1 MNKQLQYRDKT
12 SDPMIPPSITEFDA
26 HRLSIDLIEPQAELL
41 ASRSH
46 PDRDAEVE
54 VYTVVHHGPHDAA
67 WEWPAYES
75 YYDSDLRGIHTGN
88 LALAGVPIRFGWLLA
103 PARHSFSLADSLRE
117 LQKVRQEAEEAKD
130 VDPIPE
136 LAYHDAQVLL
146 RILHDT
152 NCPMP
157 EIGWAEDGSLGFEW
171 RPEGGIATMGIY
183 GDSLVIYGA
192 FFDNKRQ
199 VEGVCAL
206 SDLSMLKGF
215 LIMLFPTLQ

>member
-54 VYTVVHHGPHDAA
+54 VYTVVKHGQHDAA
-67 WEWPAYES
+67 WELSLYDL
-75 YYDSDLRGIHTGN
+75 YYDNDLSGIYGAN
-88 LALAGVPIRFGWLLA
+88 LASMPGFRWLLA
-103 PARHSFSLADSLRE
+103 PAKYSFSLEESLRE
-117 LQKVRQEAEEAKD
+117 LQKVRQEADEARD

-136 LAYHDAQVLL
+136 SAYHDAQVLL
-146 RILHDT
+146 TTLFNA

-171 RPEGGIATMGIY
+171 RPEGGIATIGIY

-206 SDLSMLKGF
+206 SDVTMLKGF
-215 LIMLFPTLQ
+215 LIMLF

>member
-26 HRLSIDLIEPQAELL
+26 HRLSIDPIESQAELL

-46 PDRDAEVE
+46 
-54 VYTVVHHGPHDAA
+54 HDAA
-67 WEWPAYES
+67 WELSP
-75 YYDSDLRGIHTGN
+75 YD
-88 LALAGVPIRFGWLLA
+88 
-103 PARHSFSLADSLRE
+103 HSFSLEESLRE

-130 VDPIPE
+130 IDPVPE
-136 LAYHDAQVLL
+136 SAYHDAQVLL
-146 RILHDT
+146 TILFDT

-192 FFDNKRQ
+192 FFNNKCQ

-206 SDLSMLKGF
+206 SDVTMLEGF